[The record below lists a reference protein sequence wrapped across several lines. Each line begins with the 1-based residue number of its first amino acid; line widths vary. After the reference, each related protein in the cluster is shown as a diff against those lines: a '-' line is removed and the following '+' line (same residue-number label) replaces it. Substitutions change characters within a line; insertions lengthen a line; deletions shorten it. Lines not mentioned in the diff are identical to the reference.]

1 MSKTVPN
8 TAETPLP
15 AAIPPTGEIGPLVGR
30 TFGGY
35 EVSSYIGEGPTG
47 AVYRAED
54 LMGAKM
60 AVKVMHRELS
70 QKAEAEQLWSELQKL
85 AATGDEHFVRVYDCG
100 FGDAGEFFF
109 TMEEL
114 TGVDLE

>member
-1 MSKTVPN
+1 MSKQVPN

-15 AAIPPTGEIGPLVGR
+15 AAVPPAGELGPLVGKK
-30 TFGGY
+30 FGGY

-47 AVYRAED
+47 QVYRAED

-70 QKAEAEQLWSELQKL
+70 RQ
-85 AATGDEHFVRVYDCG
+85 
-100 FGDAGEFFF
+100 
-109 TMEEL
+109 
-114 TGVDLE
+114 